1 MTKQKVDAP
10 DAENPQWTK
19 QDIASA
25 VPLSALPAS
34 MQRVLANRTRGP
46 QKAPKKV
53 AISMRLAP
61 DLVAALRASG
71 DGWQGRAEGALRA
84 WLTSEK
90 AAGGR
95 GSH

>member
-1 MTKQKVDAP
+1 MTKHRVDAP

-25 VPLSALPAS
+25 VPLSGLPAS
-34 MQRVLANRTRGP
+34 MQRVIANRRRGA

-53 AISMRLAP
+53 AISIRLAP

-84 WLTSEK
+84 WLRSEK
-90 AAGGR
+90 TASER
-95 GSH
+95 MPR